1 MKSIFIATI
10 FLISGI
16 AFADVP
22 NTFEAGSA
30 IKASEMNENF
40 TSIDSKVETLASR
53 TENVSDLEVKV
64 ANLEGQVETL
74 QSLVNSVAETAST
87 DVEFVGFTDPAIFG
101 SLGIKVGRS
110 MCPNLYPGS
119 HICTTGDLQTLVNW
133 SNFIAPSPVIIG
145 HDQTESDSGGP
156 CRNFVSA
163 SSTSNNTIAII
174 IEAGDNVIIR
184 SNTDVNGL
192 YAYAQWPISQ
202 SWLINNSTS
211 LGAINNFDFPNSLDY
226 YLNDTNND
234 PRFSICNTTV
244 PAACCK

>member
-1 MKSIFIATI
+1 MKSIFIAI
-10 FLISGI
+10 FFLISGI

-40 TSIDSKVETLASR
+40 TSIDSKVDALDSR
-53 TENVSDLEVKV
+53 TENVSELETKV

-74 QSLVNSVAETAST
+74 QSLVNSVADTAST

-133 SNFIAPSPVIIG
+133 SGFIAPSPVIIG
-145 HDQTESDSGGP
+145 HDQTISDSGGP
-156 CRNFVSA
+156 CSNFTSA
-163 SSTSNNTIAII
+163 SSDSNNTIAMM
-174 IEAGDNVIIR
+174 IEASDNVIIHR
-184 SNTDVNGL
+184 GSSSGA
-192 YAYAQWPISQ
+192 YAYSKWPISQ
-202 SWLINNSTS
+202 SWLINNSSSTGS
-211 LGAINNFDFPNSLDY
+211 SVNDHNYPNSLY
-226 YLNDTNND
+226 YQYSTSQ
-234 PRFSICNTTV
+234 PRFSVCNTTV